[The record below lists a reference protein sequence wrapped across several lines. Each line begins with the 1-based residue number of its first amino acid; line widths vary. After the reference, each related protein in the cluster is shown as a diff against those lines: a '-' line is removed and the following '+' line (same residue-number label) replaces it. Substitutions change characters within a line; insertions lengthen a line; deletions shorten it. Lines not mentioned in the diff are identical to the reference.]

1 MDIRQKASITAISL
15 ALILAVSKF
24 IIGFTSNSMAV
35 VSSGLD
41 SVLDV
46 FMSTM
51 NLFAI
56 WKASQPADDSHQY
69 GHGKVEDMAQVV
81 QAVVIV
87 ISGTLIIYRSIHE
100 YLHEGTIV
108 YSMLD
113 VGVMLLSL
121 AFTFIITV
129 TLKKI
134 AEKTNSNTLRADA
147 LHYTSD
153 IYSNS
158 SALVAMALTFYTGR
172 TFFDLLFAVITGCII
187 IYSAFRILKNGL
199 YGLMDTSIPEKVQN
213 EIEGIIGQLP
223 YPYAGYHKLRTR
235 FSGNNKYIDFH
246 LFICKKLNIDEA
258 HSLADELEKTISEKT
273 LVADITIH
281 VEPCGLDG
289 CDLTE
294 ETCTVLRL
302 KAAKKIRH

>member
-87 ISGTLIIYRSIHE
+87 ISGSLIIYRSVHE
-100 YLHEGTIV
+100 YLHDEIIV
-108 YSMLD
+108 YSVLD
-113 VGVMLLSL
+113 AGVMLLSL
-121 AFTFIITV
+121 AFTFIIMT
-129 TLKKI
+129 TLKRI
-134 AEKTNSNTLRADA
+134 GEKTNSNTLRADA

-158 SALVAMALTFYTGR
+158 SALIAMALTFYTGR
-172 TFFDLLFAVITGCII
+172 AFFDLLFAVITGCII
-187 IYSAFRILKNGL
+187 IYSAIRILKSGL
-199 YGLMDTSIPEKVQN
+199 YGLMDASIPEKTQK
-213 EIEGIIGQLP
+213 EIEEIIGHLP

-235 FSGNNKYIDFH
+235 FSGNKKYIDFH
-246 LFICKKLNIDEA
+246 LLICKKLSIDEA
-258 HSLADELEKTISEKT
+258 HMLANDLEKMIKEKM
-273 LVADITIH
+273 LIADIVVH
-281 VEPCGLDG
+281 VEPCNLDG

-294 ETCTVLRL
+294 DTCTVLRV
-302 KAAKKIRH
+302 KAAKKR

>member
-15 ALILAVSKF
+15 ALVLAISKF
-24 IIGFTSNSMAV
+24 IIGLASNSMAV

-87 ISGTLIIYRSIHE
+87 ISGALIIYRSVHE
-100 YLHEGTIV
+100 YLHEEAIV

-121 AFTFIITV
+121 VFTFIITV
-129 TLKKI
+129 TLKRI
-134 AEKTNSNTLRADA
+134 AEKTDSNTLRADA

-153 IYSNS
+153 IYSNI
-158 SALVAMALTFYTGR
+158 SALAAIALTFYTGR

-187 IYSAFRILKNGL
+187 IYSAFRILKKGL
-199 YGLMDTSIPEKVQN
+199 YGLMDTSIPEDAQN
-213 EIEGIIGQLP
+213 QIEGIIRRLP

-235 FSGNNKYIDFH
+235 FSGNKRYIDFH

-258 HSLADELEKTISEKT
+258 HSLADELEKTINEKMLIT
-273 LVADITIH
+273 DITIH

-294 ETCTVLRL
+294 DTCTALRL
-302 KAAKKIRH
+302 KAAKKR

>member
-15 ALILAVSKF
+15 ALILAASKS

-41 SVLDV
+41 SLLDV
-46 FMSTM
+46 FMSAM

-56 WKASQPADDSHQY
+56 WKVSQPADDSHQY

-87 ISGTLIIYRSIHE
+87 ISGTLIIYRSIHQF
-100 YLHEGTIV
+100 LHDEVIT
-108 YSMLD
+108 YSVLD

-121 AFTFIITV
+121 AFTFIITI

-158 SALVAMALTFYTGR
+158 SALLAMTLTFFTGKN
-172 TFFDLLFAVITGCII
+172 FFDLLFAVITGCII
-187 IYSAFRILKNGL
+187 IYSAIRILKSGF
-199 YGLMDTSIPEKVQN
+199 YGLMDTSIPETIRK
-213 EIEGIIGQLP
+213 EIEEIIGQLP

-235 FSGNNKYIDFH
+235 FSGNKKYIDFH
-246 LFICKKLNIDEA
+246 LFICKKLNIDDA
-258 HSLADELEKTISEKT
+258 HKLANELEKTINENIH
-273 LVADITIH
+273 VEDIVIH
-281 VEPCGLDG
+281 VEPCSLDG
-289 CDLTE
+289 CDFTE

-302 KAAKKIRH
+302 KAAKKK